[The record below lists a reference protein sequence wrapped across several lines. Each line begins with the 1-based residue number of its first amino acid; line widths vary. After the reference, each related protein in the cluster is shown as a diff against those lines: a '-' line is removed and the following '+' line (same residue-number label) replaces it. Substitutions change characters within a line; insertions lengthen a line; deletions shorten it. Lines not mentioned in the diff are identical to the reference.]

1 MQTAIGVKSIAKKAQ
16 TVIDESIILAYGD
29 TEFYVKAAN
38 AGATKLIGISE
49 RNGQYSGASLENQ
62 TKSQPEMIVDVI
74 VEGIAQCLFGAG
86 AIAYGDPVK
95 PDAQG
100 RAIRANAGDT
110 AIGICDAPAAEG
122 FYGRVKIQ
130 IHKVA

>member
-1 MQTAIGVKSIAKKAQ
+1 MQTATGTKSIAKKAQ
-16 TVIDESIILAYGD
+16 GAIDESVILAYGD
-29 TEFYVKAAN
+29 SGSHVKAAT

-49 RNGQYSGASLENQ
+49 RNGQYSGPALENQ
-62 TKSQPEMIVDVI
+62 TKTQPGMVVDVI
-74 VEGIAQCLFGAG
+74 TEGIAQCLFGAG

-100 RAIRANAGDT
+100 RAIKANAGDM

-122 FYGRVKIQ
+122 YYGRVKLQ
-130 IHKVA
+130 IHKV

>member
-1 MQTAIGVKSIAKKAQ
+1 MQTAIGTKSIAKKSQ
-16 TVIDESIILAYGD
+16 GVIDQSVILAYGD
-29 TEFYVKAAN
+29 DTFYVKAAA

-49 RNGQYSGASLENQ
+49 RNGPYSGPALENK
-62 TKSQPEMIVDVI
+62 TKTQQDMIVDVI

-100 RAIRANAGDT
+100 RAVKANSGDM

-122 FYGRVKIQ
+122 YYGRVKIQ
-130 IHKVA
+130 IHKV